1 MNIIYNSF
9 EIVNSIN
16 EKIRGD
22 IRYPDKK
29 KNLPCIILM
38 HGFQG
43 FKDWGFFP
51 YISEKIA
58 DAGAITICF
67 NFSLNGMGKK
77 TDIAEFPDKFARMTV
92 TQEIEDAEFV
102 IQSFIDEK
110 ILPINILKTIWNGE
124 IYLLGTSLGGGISI
138 ITARRNKNINKIAL
152 WASIAKFDR
161 YTIRQKLDWKKQG
174 FVNFK
179 NSVTK
184 QEMKLDYT
192 YIEDIEK
199 HNIEYSLTDAIS
211 ELRIPML
218 IVHGDKD
225 VSVPLK
231 EAEMLV
237 EAATY
242 GMTEFKLIEKT
253 GHTFGITHPFKQ
265 TTRALE
271 QALETTINFFG
282 LK

>member
-1 MNIIYNSF
+1 MKIINNSF

-16 EKIRGD
+16 ENIRGD
-22 IRYPDKK
+22 IRYPDKRK
-29 KNLPCIILM
+29 SLPCIILM

-51 YISEKIA
+51 YISEKVA
-58 DAGAITICF
+58 EVGAITICI
-67 NFSLNGMGKK
+67 NFSLNGMGTR
-77 TDIAEFPDKFARMTV
+77 TDISEFPEKFARMTV
-92 TQEIEDAEFV
+92 TQEIDDADCIV
-102 IQSFIDEK
+102 KSFICGK
-110 ILPINILKTIWNGE
+110 ILSNDILDSIWNGE

-138 ITARRNKNINKIAL
+138 LTAKRNKNIKKIAL

-161 YTIRQKLDWKKQG
+161 YSIRQKQEWKKNG
-174 FVNFK
+174 FIVFT

-184 QEMKLDYT
+184 QVMKLNYT

-199 HNIEYSLTDAIS
+199 HGSEYSLTDNIS
-211 ELRIPML
+211 ELKIPVL

-237 EAATY
+237 EAAPY
-242 GMTEFKLIEKT
+242 GMTEFSLIEKT
-253 GHTFGITHPFKQ
+253 GHTFGITHPFKR

-271 QALETTINFFG
+271 QALETTINFYG

>member
-1 MNIIYNSF
+1 MALISNSF

-16 EKIRGD
+16 EIIRGD
-22 IRYPDKK
+22 VRYPVHRGV
-29 KNLPCIILM
+29 LPCVVLM

-58 DAGAITICF
+58 EAGAITICI
-67 NFSLNGMGKK
+67 NFSLNGMGLK
-77 TDIAEFPDKFARMTV
+77 TDIAEFPEKFARMTV
-92 TQEIEDAEFV
+92 TQEIEDAELV
-102 IQSFIDEK
+102 VNCLIDGK
-110 ILPINILKTIWNGE
+110 ILKNDIIEKIWNGE

-138 ITARRNKNINKIAL
+138 LTAKRNRNINKIAL

-161 YTIRQKLDWKKQG
+161 YSIRQKQEWKGKG
-174 FVNFK
+174 FFEFT

-184 QEMKLDYT
+184 QVMKLDYT

-199 HNIEYSLTDAIS
+199 HQREYSLTDAIS
-211 ELRIPML
+211 DLKIPIL

-231 EAEMLV
+231 EAEILV
-237 EAATY
+237 EAAPY
-242 GMTEFKLIEKT
+242 GMTQFQLIEKT
-253 GHTFGITHPFKQ
+253 GHTFGITHPFKR

-271 QALETTINFFG
+271 QALETTINFFE

>member
-1 MNIIYNSF
+1 MKIIHSTF
-9 EIVNSIN
+9 EIVNSLD

-22 IRYPDKK
+22 IRYPDNKDS
-29 KNLPCIILM
+29 LPCIMLM

-51 YISEKIA
+51 YISEKLA
-58 DAGAITICF
+58 EAGAITLCF
-67 NFSLNGMGKK
+67 NFSLNGMGKR
-77 TDIAEFPDKFARMTV
+77 TDIAEFPDKFSRMTV
-92 TQEIEDAEFV
+92 TQEIEDAELV
-102 IQSFIDEK
+102 VKSFIDG
-110 ILPINILKTIWNGE
+110 NILNKNIIKNLWDGE

-138 ITARRNKNINKIAL
+138 LTAKRNKKINKIAI
-152 WASIAKFDR
+152 WASLAKFDR
-161 YTIRQKLDWKKQG
+161 YTIRQKQEWKEKG
-174 FVNFK
+174 FFEFT

-184 QEMKLDYT
+184 QGMMLNYT

-199 HNIEYSLTDAIS
+199 HGTDYSLTDAIS
-211 ELRIPML
+211 ELKIPIL

-225 VSVPLK
+225 VSVPVK

-237 EAATY
+237 EAAPY
-242 GMTEFKLIEKT
+242 GMTEFHLIEKT
-253 GHTFGITHPFKQ
+253 GHTFGVTHPFKN